1 MIETTQDIDF
11 ETALNKMGLSLKWS
25 EPTQAYLG
33 VDWDWIGD
41 RAVVRQITLDSPAY
55 KAGINAGDEIL
66 FLNGLRFL
74 KEDAERLSTMVRP
87 DETYDF
93 IISRLGKLTV
103 IPVLLEKAP
112 KEVKE
117 ITIVDRALAE
127 KSFKLSH

>member
-1 MIETTQDIDF
+1 MGLWNDYKTRPEKGITKEGVYQLVRELGGEDVLEKFSTMIETTQDIDF

-74 KEDAERLSTMVRP
+74 KEDAERLSTMV
-87 DETYDF
+87 
-93 IISRLGKLTV
+93 
-103 IPVLLEKAP
+103 
-112 KEVKE
+112 
-117 ITIVDRALAE
+117 
-127 KSFKLSH
+127 